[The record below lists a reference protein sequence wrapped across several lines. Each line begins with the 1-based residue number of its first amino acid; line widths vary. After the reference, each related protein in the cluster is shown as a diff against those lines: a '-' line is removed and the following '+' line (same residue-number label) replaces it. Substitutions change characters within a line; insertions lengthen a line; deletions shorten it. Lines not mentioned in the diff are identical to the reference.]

1 MQIWTGTTSNL
12 GILLK
17 LVDRTVVFFSF
28 RHHVEGVTAHVAEP
42 TPFLKNQAVT

>member
-28 RHHVEGVTAHVAEP
+28 RHHVDGVIAHVAEP